1 MKKAIMIAAL
11 VVIGT
16 ASIFA
21 FGIGVQGGASLGP
34 AIGGNAALTF
44 KLDNNPWVFAVDGSF
59 HTNRIAVGVT
69 ADMWIGTGKISKTP
83 IGYFYGWGLAG
94 NIMLGDPLGLG
105 VFARAVGGLNIYL
118 LDNFIELYLQLAWQ
132 PGIQILPE
140 LDPVLVNF
148 PVAAGI
154 RFWIK

>member
-59 HTNRIAVGVT
+59 RTNYVAVGVT

-83 IGYFYGWGLAG
+83 SG
-94 NIMLGDPLGLG
+94 
-105 VFARAVGGLNIYL
+105 
-118 LDNFIELYLQLAWQ
+118 
-132 PGIQILPE
+132 
-140 LDPVLVNF
+140 
-148 PVAAGI
+148 
-154 RFWIK
+154 